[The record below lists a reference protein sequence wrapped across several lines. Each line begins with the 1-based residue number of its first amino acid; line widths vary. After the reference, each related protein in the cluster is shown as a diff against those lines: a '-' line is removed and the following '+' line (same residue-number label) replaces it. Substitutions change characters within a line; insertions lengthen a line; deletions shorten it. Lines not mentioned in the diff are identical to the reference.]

1 MLSVDDKEICRCTYV
16 YTRERKTG
24 TLEHFTVKY
33 QTSQKNTCWQEF
45 LDWKWI
51 NLANTIS

>member
-45 LDWKWI
+45 LD
-51 NLANTIS
+51 